1 MSQHSRYIE
10 YANAIAERDGILGM
24 VLIYVLCIFV
34 LTYAVTTVFPRVK
47 REWFVLGAFYATF
60 LIVGI
65 IPSIAGY

>member
-1 MSQHSRYIE
+1 
-10 YANAIAERDGILGM
+10 

-47 REWFVLGAFYATF
+47 REWFALGAFYATF